1 MQNKDEKMIGKKHGK
16 YQFGDSFGEGFDRGF
31 GEKNQYKNVMEKKC
45 QRSHFKNQIR
55 TRLRGE
61 GMTPYIRI
69 GLHWIT
75 HPFLETFLL
84 CFLLSL

>member
-55 TRLRGE
+55 FRTGGE

-69 GLHWIT
+69 GLQWN
-75 HPFLETFLL
+75 PYPLPKACSNE
-84 CFLLSL
+84 S